1 MKLES
6 SLRPDIGSERL
17 IFDDRVRGLV
27 ILDETIR
34 GTLGFGARSDRG
46 AFGSR
51 FSILPFSLD
60 ED

>member
-17 IFDDRVRGLV
+17 IFDDRVRELV

-34 GTLGFGARSDRG
+34 GTLGFGARRSDRG

-51 FSILPFSLD
+51 SSILPIQFR
-60 ED
+60 

>member
-17 IFDDRVRGLV
+17 ILDDRARGLV

-34 GTLGFGARSDRG
+34 RSLGFKARRS
-46 AFGSR
+46 
-51 FSILPFSLD
+51 
-60 ED
+60 